1 MPLAQTQTEASHVLV
16 NLVLVDRGHLVQVSR
31 YLETFLFN
39 LYLIFSSFS
48 NFYAMIYLK
57 MLTSV
62 LLEPITVT
70 QMPPA
75 PTQTG
80 ALRVLATV
88 VSPVMESVVQV
99 TEDFLFSYLYFF
111 LSYFPT
117 FLSFKVYFSFLISRI

>member
-1 MPLAQTQTEASHVLV
+1 MLV

-31 YLETFLFN
+31 YLEIFLFN
-39 LYLIFSSFS
+39 LYLIFSSVS
-48 NFYAMIYLK
+48 IFYAIIYLK

-80 ALRVLATV
+80 ALHVLATV

-111 LSYFPT
+111 LILFSN
-117 FLSFKVYFSFLISRI
+117 FL